1 MTGELTAGAIACVA
15 AAAAT
20 PIVRRLALRV
30 GAIDRPGDRRVH
42 ASLLPRAGGLAVAIG
57 VAAAVLSGAAGDSF
71 DPWVLAGLALVL
83 TLGLVDDLVSL
94 RPLPKLSG
102 QILAA
107 LLAVGGGLRSGC
119 FGPAPSEAL
128 GLVDAGLTL
137 AWIVAV
143 TNAVNLS
150 DGLDGLA
157 TGLGIIAFG
166 CLAAISLQAGHTG
179 QVVCAVTLMC
189 ALLGFLP
196 FNFNPAKIF
205 LGDSGSLS
213 VGYALATLP
222 LTGPTGEGLPPLALF
237 LMIAVPLT
245 DTALAIARRFLSRC
259 MAAWGQG
266 PFWAGIRDGL
276 RNTVRPDRRHIHH
289 RLLDLGFS
297 HRRTVLILYGAS
309 AATGVLACI
318 VAASSAWPIDLSALV
333 LGLTVIAVVRTLG
346 FDELRLARSG
356 LLLPVLHRLAARRA
370 VVLTGDCCVAAAAYG
385 AALWL
390 TGHENP
396 SIPAVVGAITMMS
409 AVQLASFNAFGLYRT
424 PWRTIGVSGLSVL
437 LEATAVGACSGYVAL
452 RLLAAPTS
460 ISAVIVYG
468 ALLLAI
474 LTIARFAHPLLEE
487 AVRRATAAE
496 RERAIICG
504 LSEVGRHAL
513 SRLGHNGASHLE
525 PIGFVELNAGAYRSR
540 FGTLPLLGPLEAL
553 PDIVIRE
560 QVRHLVI
567 AEAQLRGRSLEWVRA
582 VCRHLGVEVHHYV
595 EQLVSDDK
603 RRRKRITTALA
614 IGHLEATPT
623 RGNRAVEGDWRRS
636 PDQPAVSKAVREVP

>member
-1 MTGELTAGAIACVA
+1 MTAVLTAGAIACAA

-20 PIVRRLALRV
+20 PVVRRLALRV

-42 ASLLPRAGGLAVAIG
+42 ASILPRAGGLAVAIG

-71 DPWVLAGLALVL
+71 DPWVLAGLTLVM
-83 TLGLVDDLVSL
+83 TLGLVDDLVTL
-94 RPLPKLSG
+94 RPLPKLAG
-102 QILAA
+102 QVFAA
-107 LLAVGGGLRSGC
+107 LIAVGGGLRSGC

-179 QVVCAVTLMC
+179 QMVCAVTLMC

-205 LGDSGSLS
+205 LGDSGSLA

-222 LTGPTGEGLPPLALF
+222 LSGPSGEGLPLLALF
-237 LMIAVPLT
+237 LLIAVSLT

-259 MAAWGQG
+259 LTAWGNG
-266 PFWAGIRDGL
+266 RFSAGILEGL

-309 AATGVLACI
+309 AATGALACV
-318 VAASSAWPIDLSALV
+318 VAASSAWPIDLSALG

-356 LLLPVLHRLAARRA
+356 LLLPVLQRLTARQA
-370 VVLTGDCCVAAAAYG
+370 VIVTADFCVAAAAYG

-390 TGHENP
+390 TGRPSP
-396 SIPAVVGAITMMS
+396 SILAVVGAITVMS
-409 AVQLASFNAFGLYRT
+409 AVQLLSFNALGLYRT
-424 PWRTIGVSGLSVL
+424 AWRTIGVGRLSVL
-437 LEATAVGACSGYVAL
+437 LDATAIGTCCGYIAL

-460 ISAVIVYG
+460 ISVAIVYG
-468 ALLLAI
+468 ALLLAT
-474 LTIARFAHPLLEE
+474 LTVARFARPLLEE

-504 LSEVGRHAL
+504 TSEVGRHAL

-525 PIGFVELNAGAYRSR
+525 PIGFVELDAGVNGDRSSA
-540 FGTLPLLGPLEAL
+540 LPLLGSLEAL
-553 PDIVIRE
+553 PDIVVRE

-567 AEAQLRGRSLEWVRA
+567 AEARLRGRSLNWVRA

-595 EQLVSDDK
+595 EQLVSDDSQ
-603 RRRKRITTALA
+603 RSKRIAADRA
-614 IGHLEATPT
+614 IGHVEATPT
-623 RGNRAVEGDWRRS
+623 RGTRAIDVDWRRPS
-636 PDQPAVSKAVREVP
+636 TRPLVPNALRETT